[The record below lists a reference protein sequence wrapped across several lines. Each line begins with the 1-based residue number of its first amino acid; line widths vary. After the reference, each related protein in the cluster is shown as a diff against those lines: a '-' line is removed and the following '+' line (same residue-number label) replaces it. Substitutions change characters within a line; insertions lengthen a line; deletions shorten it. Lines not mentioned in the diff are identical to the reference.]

1 MQIGYKIKKIRD
13 DRQLSQSEMAELL
26 GISQSA
32 YSRLE
37 RDETP
42 VVLNELVR
50 YAKTLN
56 VPIQEFL
63 PDTLNI
69 QSVNDHGHGGPNIVM
84 GDFHYY
90 QNGDIESH
98 KLTIQILQKVL
109 EKLGG

>member
-13 DRQLSQSEMAELL
+13 DRKFSQSEMAELL

-69 QSVNDHGHGGPNIVM
+69 QSVNDH
-84 GDFHYY
+84 
-90 QNGDIESH
+90 
-98 KLTIQILQKVL
+98 
-109 EKLGG
+109 